1 MRHISLALLLFML
14 VGPTGAHAHANLDR
28 ATPAVGS
35 TVASSPGQLTL
46 WFTEN
51 IERKFSTADVRNASG
66 ARVDQGNISVSG
78 NVLSVGLKTLSPGT
92 YRVHWRVLSVDTH
105 TTSGSFT
112 FHVGGQ

>member
-1 MRHISLALLLFML
+1 MRHISLALLLFVL
-14 VGPTGAHAHANLDR
+14 VGSTGAHAHAYLDH

-51 IERKFSTADVRNASG
+51 LERKFSSVEVHNASG
-66 ARVDQGNISVSG
+66 ARVDQGNVSVSG
-78 NVLSVGLKTLSPGT
+78 NVLRVGLKNLPPGT

-105 TTSGSFT
+105 TTSGGFT
-112 FHVGGQ
+112 FHVGGR

>member
-1 MRHISLALLLFML
+1 MRHISLALLLFL
-14 VGPTGAHAHANLDR
+14 IVGPTGAHAHAYLDH

-35 TVASSPGQLTL
+35 TVASAPGQLTL

-51 IERKFSTADVRNASG
+51 IERKFSSAEVRNASG

-78 NVLSVGLKTLSPGT
+78 NVLSVGLKDLSPGT

-105 TTSGSFT
+105 RTSGSFS
-112 FHVGGQ
+112 FRVGGQ